1 MTAFFL
7 GKRIPSSKRLVITH
21 GFLDCVKAR
30 LDPSPFLCPA
40 GIVAVAWRCN
50 GHKKGSG

>member
-1 MTAFFL
+1 M
-7 GKRIPSSKRLVITH
+7 PSSKRLLLAHV
-21 GFLDCVKAR
+21 FLDGVKVR

-40 GIVAVAWRCN
+40 GSGLVAWGYN

>member
-1 MTAFFL
+1 MPLA
-7 GKRIPSSKRLVITH
+7 KKKAIPRKKRLFVER
-21 GFLDCVKAR
+21 GFLDDVKAR

-40 GIVAVAWRCN
+40 GIVVVAWRCN